1 MSQAKTR
8 ATSQVPPIQTRL
20 CHIVVFTIMR
30 WAQVGYSN
38 GANGGGLKATSKPPK
53 PSPCWRE
60 LDLAATVDADLA
72 EHLIGDALENVVS
85 AFDGFGR
92 EIWRAGPVPRVAA
105 DEIEKLVTKLVR
117 EHLDL
122 EQPTDDRAL
131 INTHVSRVEMV
142 VRATPRLGSNCA
154 SIDTA
159 RLLVMRVLNAI

>member
-1 MSQAKTR
+1 MTARCSGRASSPLTAKLSR
-8 ATSQVPPIQTRL
+8 
-20 CHIVVFTIMR
+20 
-30 WAQVGYSN
+30 YSN
-38 GANGGGLKATSKPPK
+38 GAKGGGLKATSKPPK